1 MKSASV
7 TETRNRLSAIL
18 DQVKEGETFL
28 ILEHG
33 KPVARLE
40 PVREIE
46 GKSAEEAQLADLERR
61 GIVIRHGSGRIPKK
75 LLDKPPIKLPKGESV
90 LKALLEEREE
100 ERERR

>member
-18 DQVKEGETFL
+18 DQVKEGESYL

-46 GKSAEEAQLADLERR
+46 GKDAEEARLADLERR
-61 GIVIRHGSGRIPKK
+61 GIVVRHGSGRIPKE
-75 LLDKPPIKLPKGESV
+75 LIDTPPPKAPKGMSL
-90 LKALLEEREE
+90 LKLLLEEREE
-100 ERERR
+100 ER